1 MRDQILELKWSLQ
14 DIYGHANSKSIAKV
28 QAYNPHPYYP
38 EEINTFSAYHK
49 PTVAWKRRF
58 MHHVLNASLTKA
70 AECCIIAQVQNLCE
84 AFVGSVSEV
93 QEDGWSK
100 SFDMG
105 EWTYYYSLDVIS
117 QLIFRHPLGLLNKP
131 DNRWLPQALTE
142 GNVFMYLGFASPNLF
157 QSRLATWLNLGRW
170 VLPQTY
176 ARGRAFDRLSRH
188 LLEQRD
194 KIAMDGKEDIIS
206 LFEATVD
213 TKTCLKMTNKE
224 IETECLMLFRA
235 GGDTISTALAA
246 VFFYLS
252 REPSAYA
259 CLTHEIRTS
268 FTSLESIRQGPL
280 LSSCKFLRACLDE
293 AMRLSPPA
301 PGAFWREVT
310 ADTLI
315 DGVKIRK
322 GCEVAVGLY
331 AVHHNF
337 FEDAWTFQPE
347 RFLSTETKGATSKSK
362 TAFSPFLLGARACVA
377 RELAYSQMTLALA
390 RIIWSLDF
398 QLVGT
403 VGQGKK
409 GDGWGRERENEFQI
423 RDIFASDKK
432 GPMLRFKKRKDV

>member
-1 MRDQILELKWSLQ
+1 
-14 DIYGHANSKSIAKV
+14 
-28 QAYNPHPYYP
+28 
-38 EEINTFSAYHK
+38 
-49 PTVAWKRRF
+49 
-58 MHHVLNASLTKA
+58 
-70 AECCIIAQVQNLCE
+70 
-84 AFVGSVSEV
+84 
-93 QEDGWSK
+93 
-100 SFDMG
+100 
-105 EWTYYYSLDVIS
+105 
-117 QLIFRHPLGLLNKP
+117 
-131 DNRWLPQALTE
+131 
-142 GNVFMYLGFASPNLF
+142 
-157 QSRLATWLNLGRW
+157 
-170 VLPQTY
+170 
-176 ARGRAFDRLSRH
+176 
-188 LLEQRD
+188 
-194 KIAMDGKEDIIS
+194 MDGEEDIIS

-213 TKTCLKMTNKE
+213 TKTCLKMTYKE

-235 GGDTISTALAA
+235 GMQTRTKENSILSSFQAHVIFDLALYLHLFSGGDTISTALAA

-331 AVHHNF
+331 AVHHNY

-347 RFLSTETKGATSKSK
+347 RFLSTTTNGATSKSK
-362 TAFSPFLLGARACVA
+362 TAFSPFLLGARGCVA

-390 RIIWSLDF
+390 RIVWSLDF

-432 GPMLRFKKRKDV
+432 GPMLRFKKRKGV